1 MEPQTNAPRSACKNK
16 KIMDIM
22 ARKVVSRKTG
32 VTFLHAQKARLSTR
46 TIETP
51 LASLWLWRKVTP
63 VFRETTFLAIMSI
76 IFLFLQAL
84 LGALAVAFND

>member
-1 MEPQTNAPRSACKNK
+1 
-16 KIMDIM
+16 M

-51 LASLWLWRKVTP
+51 LASLWLHSMIEAALSLKTGRGKAATA
-63 VFRETTFLAIMSI
+63 FRNRDPILS
-76 IFLFLQAL
+76 L
-84 LGALAVAFND
+84 

>member
-1 MEPQTNAPRSACKNK
+1 
-16 KIMDIM
+16 M

-51 LASLWLWRKVTP
+51 LASLWLHSMIEAALSSGKTGRGKAATA
-63 VFRETTFLAIMSI
+63 FRNRDPILS
-76 IFLFLQAL
+76 L
-84 LGALAVAFND
+84 